1 MSGPQILEL
10 TGFLALGA
18 VAGTVY
24 FLLLRQSV
32 VRFVRHGAT
41 LQAVPLLLLLRVGA
55 AALVFWGAAQAGAW
69 PLLVAAG
76 GFLAARTTIL
86 ILAGRGP

>member
-41 LQAVPLLLLLRVGA
+41 LQAVPLLLLRVGA

-76 GFLAARTTIL
+76 GVLAARTTIL